1 MKNIFYEL
9 QRLKIIMAKF
19 DIAVLGGGPG
29 GYVGAIRAAQ
39 LGKKVAIIDKDR
51 LGGICLNWG
60 CIPTKVLLKNAEV
73 LHYIKNADTY
83 GVHIPK
89 YTVDFSASISRSRT
103 VADQLSKGIAFLM
116 KKNNITHYEGAGK
129 LTSATTI
136 EVINGKKKE
145 TVTAEKIILATGA
158 RSRSFLGM
166 ELDGDQIIS
175 SKEAMILKKI
185 PKILII
191 IGSGAIGVEFA
202 YFYNEYG
209 TEVHLIEMMPRI
221 VPVEDEAVSKELARN
236 FKKAG
241 IKIYTETKVSK
252 IDVLKSKVKVHLE
265 RKGKEETL
273 EGEIALVAVGVTGNI
288 ENLGLKDVG
297 VATDRGAITINEYN
311 QTSVPNIYAIGDVTG
326 PPWLAHVASA
336 QGHVAAEHA
345 AGHDTTPVDYSNI
358 PGCTYCQPQ
367 IASIGLTES
376 AAKENGFDVIV
387 GKFDF
392 KGSGKAMA
400 AGSTAG
406 FVKLVFDNKYGELLG
421 AHIIGSEATEMIA
434 ELGMAKALESTWHE
448 IATTVHAHPTLSE
461 AVMEAALDAMGQGIH
476 Q

>member
-1 MKNIFYEL
+1 
-9 QRLKIIMAKF
+9 MAKF

-29 GYVGAIRAAQ
+29 GYVSAIRAAQ
-39 LGKKVAIIDKDR
+39 LGKKVVIIDKDR

-73 LHYIKNADTY
+73 LNYIKNADSF
-83 GVHIPK
+83 GVNVSK
-89 YTVDFSASISRSRT
+89 YSVDFHATISKSRT
-103 VADQLSKGIAFLM
+103 VSDQLSKGIAFLM
-116 KKNNITHYEGAGK
+116 KKNNITHIEGTGK
-129 LTSATTI
+129 LTSDTTI
-136 EVINGKKKE
+136 IVKNGKKNKS
-145 TVTAEKIILATGA
+145 VTAEKIILATGG
-158 RSRSFLGM
+158 RPRSFPGM
-166 ELDGDQIIS
+166 EIDGERIIS

-185 PKILII
+185 PKKMII

-236 FKKAG
+236 FKKTK
-241 IKIYTETKVSK
+241 IKIYTETKVTK
-252 IDVLKSKVKVHLE
+252 IDALKSKVKVQIE
-265 RKGKEETL
+265 RKGKEEIL
-273 EGEIALVAVGVTGNI
+273 EGDIALVAVGVTGNI
-288 ENLGLKDVG
+288 ENIGLKNVG
-297 VATDRGAITINEYN
+297 VNTELGAITINEFN

-345 AGHDTTPVDYSNI
+345 AGYETTPVDYTNI
-358 PGCTYCQPQ
+358 PSCTYCQPQ

-376 AAKENGFDVIV
+376 AAKEKGNDVII

-406 FVKLVFDNKYGELLG
+406 FVKLIFDSKYGELLG

-434 ELGMAKALESTWHE
+434 ELGLAKALESTWNE
-448 IATTVHAHPTLSE
+448 LATTVHAHPTLSE
-461 AVMEAALDAMGQGIH
+461 AVMEAALDAMGQGVH